1 MDVVDPKEE
10 FVCPYD
16 SNHKIWASRMP
27 YHLMKCRRNYA
38 HNDMRTCPFNARHVV
53 PIGEHRHHI
62 ANCPDR
68 KVLDVHTSQETEDQ
82 DGGYFKGCTAVP
94 AYNSWEA
101 PPPEENWEQEAEH
114 HNAAAA
120 AAAQSHQEQ
129 EAEQELTAKD
139 LALMTPAQKKNYKR
153 KLRREQEKKAAESAA
168 QVSGSNSTR
177 LRIPQNFGAAACLP
191 PQQPAVQH
199 GIQPAQPNNLTYSLS
214 MGGVGRGLLMSQR
227 SAGPPPI
234 KRPGPRIAAN
244 IFGNSAAA
252 APPQQQPMSNG
263 HASTTGQNQIR
274 TNGQAGATAQNQ
286 SLTNG
291 HGATPAQPAAP
302 HTQMPQY
309 QAVTNGHS
317 TSTAMGQMA
326 PTQAVA
332 NGYSQSTGVPPAAMA
347 PLKTQ
352 PLSDAELLMC
362 LGRGRGL
369 SGYRQMIQPTVGHP
383 AARSGSNGSVP
394 ELEGTT
400 NGHSSPLAAGGPAMT
415 GAAPLPP
422 PRFDSPSSSASDS
435 QTDLSD
441 EKVGDSKITVC
452 SVQKVGDSKITVCP
466 VQKVGD
472 SKITVYPVQKV
483 GDSKITVCPVQKVGD
498 SKKKRLYKLQKK
510 LAQIASL
517 EANAGQGRQLSDKEK
532 AKVQTKAALQAELM
546 ELEWQLQDLG
556 LGEN

>member
-1 MDVVDPKEE
+1 MARVWGKYNTMDVVDPNEE

-16 SNHKIWASRMP
+16 PVHVIRASRMP

-68 KVLDVHTSQETEDQ
+68 KVLDVHTSFETEEQ
-82 DGGYFKGCTAVP
+82 EGGYFKGCTAVP

-101 PPPEENWEQEAEH
+101 PPAEENWEQEAEH

-120 AAAQSHQEQ
+120 AAQAPQEQ
-129 EAEQELTAKD
+129 GGDQELTAKD

-153 KLRREQEKKAAESAA
+153 KLRKEQERKAAESAA
-168 QVSGSNSTR
+168 QANGSAASNSTK
-177 LRIPQNFGAAACLP
+177 LRIPQNFSAAACFA

-199 GIQPAQPNNLTYSLS
+199 GIQPAQPNNLTYSLN

-252 APPQQQPMSNG
+252 TAPQHQAMSNG
-263 HASTTGQNQIR
+263 HAIP
-274 TNGQAGATAQNQ
+274 TAQNQ

-291 HGATPAQPAAP
+291 HGAPTVQAAA
-302 HTQMPQY
+302 HTQVVTNGHSIPTAQMPQY
-309 QAVTNGHS
+309 QATNGHGIPS
-317 TSTAMGQMA
+317 SMGQMPPNQA
-326 PTQAVA
+326 LANSHGSTPAQMPQYPAVA
-332 NGYSQSTGVPPAAMA
+332 NGHSNGVSAAAMA
-347 PLKTQ
+347 PLSSQ

-369 SGYRQMIQPTVGHP
+369 SGYRQMLQPPTVGQ
-383 AARSGSNGSVP
+383 AVARSSSNGSIP
-394 ELEGTT
+394 ELEGLA
-400 NGHSSPLAAGGPAMT
+400 NRHSSPDVAGGPAMI
-415 GAAPLPP
+415 GAASALPP

-435 QTDLSD
+435 QTEVSD
-441 EKVGDSKITVC
+441 E
-452 SVQKVGDSKITVCP
+452 
-466 VQKVGD
+466 
-472 SKITVYPVQKV
+472 
-483 GDSKITVCPVQKVGD
+483 KVGD

-510 LAQIASL
+510 LAQISAL
-517 EANAGQGRQLSDKEK
+517 EANAGQGRQLSEKEK
-532 AKVQTKAALQAELM
+532 AKVQTKPALQAELM

>member
-1 MDVVDPKEE
+1 MVRAWGEYNTMDVVDPKEE

-16 SNHKIWASRMP
+16 SNHKIRASRMP
-27 YHLMKCRRNYA
+27 CHLMKCRRNYA

-168 QVSGSNSTR
+168 QASGSNSTR

-244 IFGNSAAA
+244 IFGNSSAA

-263 HASTTGQNQIR
+263 HNSTPGQNQIL
-274 TNGQAGATAQNQ
+274 TNGQAGAAAQSQTPQ

-291 HGATPAQPAAP
+291 HGAPPAQPAAP

-317 TSTAMGQMA
+317 TNTAMGQMA
-326 PTQAVA
+326 PTHAVA
-332 NGYSQSTGVPPAAMA
+332 NGYGHSTGVSPAAMA

-369 SGYRQMIQPTVGHP
+369 SGYRQMIQPAVGHP

-400 NGHSSPLAAGGPAMT
+400 NGHSSPHAAGGPAMSDS
-415 GAAPLPP
+415 APLPP

-441 EKVGDSKITVC
+441 E
-452 SVQKVGDSKITVCP
+452 
-466 VQKVGD
+466 
-472 SKITVYPVQKV
+472 
-483 GDSKITVCPVQKVGD
+483 KVGD